1 MTLSKSVLKNDRLAL
16 ARLLT
21 QVENDTPDGRAA
33 LAELFPHT
41 GKAHLL
47 GVTGAP
53 GTGKSSLVN
62 QLALHFRGE
71 GKRVAI
77 LAVDPSSP
85 FTGGAVLGD
94 RVRMRDLAG
103 DAGVFIR
110 SMATR
115 GSLGGL
121 AQATAAMAQVFDAAG
136 FDVVIIETVGAGQ
149 SEVDIARLA
158 HTTIVVEAPGMGDD
172 IQAIKAGILEIADVL
187 VVNKADRPGVENT
200 ERALRSM
207 LELAHPT
214 RRVFLHH
221 GRVETLHCNVSTGN
235 VSTGNVSTGNVS
247 TGNVSTGNVST
258 GNVSTGNVSTGNVS
272 TGNVSTGNV
281 STGNVSTGNVST
293 GNVSTG
299 NVSTGNVST
308 GNVST
313 GNVSTGNVST
323 TTTETKMWIPP
334 IQRTVATEGTGIAE
348 LAAAIAK
355 HAEHLRLSGDWAVR
369 ERARLESEMEALLL
383 EALLARFRAEVPN
396 GNFESALQKVYERS
410 LSPWEAAQMLV
421 NGRRK

>member
-272 TGNVSTGNV
+272 T
-281 STGNVSTGNVST
+281 
-293 GNVSTG
+293 
-299 NVSTGNVST
+299 
-308 GNVST
+308 
-313 GNVSTGNVST
+313 